1 MDSHSQ
7 SRKALTNMTDH
18 ASKIALA
25 RQFHAALLAR
35 DWAAIRS
42 LLADQAEWTLPGSN
56 AISGPA
62 RGADA
67 VVERSRKIA
76 GYGLKFELLHIL
88 SSRTDVALHLHNT
101 AERDGVKLDE
111 YLATVL
117 RVEGGKIVAIETFLS
132 DVVGMNA
139 FFAEG

>member
-42 LLADQAEWTLPGSN
+42 LLE
-56 AISGPA
+56 
-62 RGADA
+62 
-67 VVERSRKIA
+67 
-76 GYGLKFELLHIL
+76 
-88 SSRTDVALHLHNT
+88 
-101 AERDGVKLDE
+101 
-111 YLATVL
+111 
-117 RVEGGKIVAIETFLS
+117 
-132 DVVGMNA
+132 
-139 FFAEG
+139 